1 MIAIAGVSGF
11 YGDRLAAAREIV
23 DAHREG
29 RVHVDVLTGDWL
41 AELTMG
47 LLAKQRERGTGG
59 WATTFVRQMR
69 DVLADCLDAGI
80 LVVTNAGGLDPAGCA
95 AEIAAI
101 DERARVAWVG
111 GDDVTDQVRA
121 LDAGRATHLETGEPI
136 PDTPLVANAYLGC
149 RGIVAALE
157 AGANVVVTG
166 RVTDAAVVV
175 GPAAWRHGWGVDD
188 LDALAGAVAAGHVV
202 ECGAQATGG
211 NFSFAAELDGTEHVG
226 LPVAEIDADGS
237 AVITK
242 AAGTGGAVTVET
254 VTAQLLYEVDGPRY
268 LTPDVV
274 ARLDTITLTQEGPDR
289 VRLAGTRG
297 EPPPGTVKV
306 GAVVPAGWHNEMTFV
321 LTGLDVEAK
330 ASHAL
335 AALWAGIPGGQKAY
349 DRVETRLLRAD
360 RPDPAR
366 MTEAVS
372 LLTVAVA
379 GSKEAVGRLSRAAV
393 ETALAGYPGF
403 FATAPPGPG
412 SAASVFWPILLPAA
426 DLPQLVGLGDR
437 TWTVPPPASPSWS
450 EGRPDCAPRSQGDP
464 RSHNPAAPSRSEGR
478 PGCVGGSEGD
488 PRSHHAGATVNIPL
502 GRLVGARSGDKG
514 GNATLGLWARD
525 DASYA
530 WLAAWWDDAH
540 VAWLLGE
547 DAADCPRRLW
557 ALPNLRAVGVTV
569 VGFLGRGVAD
579 NLALD
584 AQAKGL
590 GEFVR
595 ARHVDIPEELLR

>member
-1 MIAIAGVSGF
+1 MIAIANVSGF

-29 RVHVDVLTGDWL
+29 RIHVDVLTGDWL

-47 LLAKQRERGTGG
+47 LLAKQRERGAGG

-80 LVVTNAGGLDPAGCA
+80 LVVANAGGLDPAGCA

-101 DERARVAWVG
+101 DGRAVVAWVG

-121 LDAGRATHLETGEPI
+121 LPPERAAHLETGEPL
-136 PDTPLVANAYLGC
+136 PDTPLVAHAYLGC

-175 GPAAWRHGWGVDD
+175 GPAAWRHGWGPED
-188 LDALAGAVAAGHVV
+188 LDALAGAVAAGHVI

-226 LPVAEIDADGS
+226 LPVAEIDDDGS

-274 ARLDTITLTQEGPDR
+274 TRLDTITLTPEAPDR

-297 EPPPGTVKV
+297 EPPPSTVKA

-330 ASHAL
+330 AEHAL
-335 AALWAGIPGGQKAY
+335 AALWAGVPGGRKAY

-426 DLPQLVGLGDR
+426 DLPQTVGLADR
-437 TWTVPPPASPSWS
+437 TWTVPPPTSPSWS
-450 EGRPDCAPRSQGDP
+450 EGRAECAGRSQGHP
-464 RSHNPAAPSRSEGR
+464 RSDVPTTRA
-478 PGCVGGSEGD
+478 
-488 PRSHHAGATVNIPL
+488 PL
-502 GRLVGARSGDKG
+502 GTIVGARSGDKG

-525 DASYA
+525 DASYD
-530 WLAAWWDDAH
+530 WLAAWWDDEH
-540 VAWLLGE
+540 VARLLGE
-547 DAADCPRRLW
+547 DAAGCGRRLW

>member
-47 LLAKQRERGTGG
+47 LLAKQRERGAGG
-59 WATTFVRQMR
+59 WASTFVRQMR

-80 LVVTNAGGLDPAGCA
+80 LVVANGGGLDPAGCA

-111 GDDVTDQVRA
+111 GDDVTDRVRA
-121 LDAGRATHLETGEPI
+121 LPPEQAAHLETGEPL
-136 PDTPLVANAYLGC
+136 PDSPVVANAYLGC
-149 RGIVAALE
+149 RGIVAAL
-157 AGANVVVTG
+157 ADGANVVVTG

-175 GPAAWRHGWGVDD
+175 GPAAWHHGWTPDD
-188 LDALAGAVAAGHVV
+188 LDALAGAVAAGHVI

-211 NFSFAAELDGTEHVG
+211 NFSFVGELEGTERVG
-226 LPVAEIDADGS
+226 FPVAEIEADGS

-242 AAGTGGAVTVET
+242 AAGTGGAVTVGT
-254 VTAQLLYEVDGPRY
+254 VTAQLLYEVDGPPY
-268 LTPDVV
+268 VTPDVV
-274 ARLDTITLTQEGPDR
+274 ARLDTLTLTRDGPDR
-289 VRLAGTRG
+289 VRITGARG
-297 EPPPGTVKV
+297 EPPPETVKV
-306 GAVVPAGWHNEMTFV
+306 GAIVPAGWHNEMTFV
-321 LTGLDVEAK
+321 LTGLDVEEK
-330 ASHAL
+330 AEHAL
-335 AALWAGIPGGQKAY
+335 AALWAGVPGGRGAF
-349 DRVETRLLRAD
+349 DRVGTRLLRAD

-372 LLTVAVA
+372 LLTVSVA
-379 GSKEAVGRLSRAAV
+379 GSKETAGRLSRAAV

-412 SAASVFWPILLPAA
+412 SAATVFWPILLPAA
-426 DLPQLVGLGDR
+426 DLPQLVGLGEAVG
-437 TWTVPPPASPSWS
+437 TVAPPTTSGS
-450 EGRPDCAPRSQGDP
+450 EGRPDGVGSSRGDPRSPTPAPPRESEGRPACAGRSQGDL
-464 RSHNPAAPSRSEGR
+464 RSTTR
-478 PGCVGGSEGD
+478 V
-488 PRSHHAGATVNIPL
+488 PL

-525 DASYA
+525 DDTHA
-530 WLAAWWDDAH
+530 WLSGWWDDEH

-547 DAADCPRRLW
+547 DAAGCALRLW

-584 AQAKGL
+584 PQAKGL

-595 ARHVDIPEELLR
+595 ARHVDVPEELLR

>member
-1 MIAIAGVSGF
+1 MIAIANVSGF

-47 LLAKQRERGTGG
+47 LLAKQRERGAGG

-80 LVVTNAGGLDPAGCA
+80 VVVANAGGLDPAGCA
-95 AEIAAI
+95 AEIAVI

-111 GDDVTDQVRA
+111 GDDVTEQVRA
-121 LDAGRATHLETGEPI
+121 LPPERTAHLDTGEPL
-136 PDTPLVANAYLGC
+136 PDSPVVANAYLGC

-166 RVTDAAVVV
+166 RVTDAAVVL
-175 GPAAWRHGWGVDD
+175 GPAAWHHGWGVDD
-188 LDALAGAVAAGHVV
+188 LDALAGAVAAGHVI

-226 LPVAEIDADGS
+226 LPVAEIAADGS

-297 EPPPGTVKV
+297 EPPPDTVKV
-306 GAVVPAGWHNEMTFV
+306 GAVVPAGWHNEVTFV

-330 ASHAL
+330 AEHAL
-335 AALWAGIPGGQKAY
+335 AALWAGVPGGRKAY

-366 MTEAVS
+366 MTEAVA

-437 TWTVPPPASPSWS
+437 TWAVPPPSADRTSTGDRMRADPENERRFRGFGSS
-450 EGRPDCAPRSQGDP
+450 ESAV
-464 RSHNPAAPSRSEGR
+464 RSE
-478 PGCVGGSEGD
+478 
-488 PRSHHAGATVNIPL
+488 PL

-530 WLAAWWDDAH
+530 WLRGWWDDEH
-540 VAWLLGE
+540 VADLLGE
-547 DAADCPRRLW
+547 DAAGCALRRWEFPL
-557 ALPNLRAVGVTV
+557 LRAVGVTV

>member
-1 MIAIAGVSGF
+1 VIAVANISGF

-23 DAHREG
+23 DAHLEG
-29 RVHVDVLTGDWL
+29 RVHVDFLTGDWL

-47 LLAKQRERGTGG
+47 LLAKQRERGRGG
-59 WATTFVRQMR
+59 WASTFVRQMQ

-80 LVVTNAGGLDPAGCA
+80 LVVANAGGLDPAGCA

-101 DERARVAWVG
+101 DDRARVAWVG
-111 GDDVTDQVRA
+111 GDDVTDVVVG
-121 LDAGRATHLETGEPI
+121 LPSEETGHLESGEPL
-136 PDTPLVANAYLGC
+136 PEKPLVANAYLGC
-149 RGIVAALE
+149 RGVVSALE

-175 GPAAWRHGWGVDD
+175 GPAAWRHGWGHDD
-188 LDALAGAVAAGHVV
+188 LDALAGAVVAGHVI

-211 NFSFAAELDGTEHVG
+211 NFSFAGELAGTGHVG

-242 AAGTGGAVTVET
+242 ASGTGGAVTVET

-274 ARLDTITLTQEGPDR
+274 ARLDTPTLTQEAPDR
-289 VRLAGTRG
+289 VRITGTRG
-297 EPPPGTVKV
+297 EAPPDTVKV
-306 GAVVPAGWHNEMTFV
+306 GAIVPAGWHNEMTFV
-321 LTGLDVEAK
+321 ITGLDVDAK
-330 ASHAL
+330 ADHAL
-335 AALWAGIPGGQKAY
+335 AALWAGVPGGRDAF

-360 RPDPAR
+360 RNDPVR
-366 MTEAVS
+366 MTDAVS

-379 GSKEAVGRLSRAAV
+379 GGKDACARLSRAAV
-393 ETALAGYPGF
+393 ETALSGYAGF
-403 FATAPPGPG
+403 FATTPPGPG
-412 SAASVFWPILLPAA
+412 SAASVFWPLLLPAA

-437 TWTVPPPASPSWS
+437 TWTVPPPSPSEQS
-450 EGRPDCAPRSQGDP
+450 ERGVSAPGSSEQRVRCNSTV
-464 RSHNPAAPSRSEGR
+464 PA
-478 PGCVGGSEGD
+478 
-488 PRSHHAGATVNIPL
+488 PL
-502 GRLVGARSGDKG
+502 GRIAGARSGDKG

-525 DASYA
+525 DDTHA
-530 WLAAWWDDAH
+530 WLSDWWDDEH

-547 DAADCPRRLW
+547 DAAGCGRRLW

-584 AQAKGL
+584 PQAKGL

>member
-1 MIAIAGVSGF
+1 MIAIANVSGF
-11 YGDRLAAAREIV
+11 YGDRLAAAREVV

-47 LLAKQRERGTGG
+47 LLAKQRERGAGG
-59 WATTFVRQMR
+59 WASTFVRQMR

-80 LVVTNAGGLDPAGCA
+80 LVVANAGGLDPAGCA

-111 GDDVTDQVRA
+111 GDDVTDHVRA
-121 LDAGRATHLETGEPI
+121 LAPGRATHLETGEPI

-175 GPAAWRHGWGVDD
+175 GPAAWHHGWGGRGDQHD
-188 LDALAGAVAAGHVV
+188 LDALAGAVAAGHVI

-211 NFSFAAELDGTEHVG
+211 NFSFVGELSGTEHVG
-226 LPVAEIDADGS
+226 FPVAEIAADGS

-274 ARLDTITLTQEGPDR
+274 ARLDTVTLTQDAADR
-289 VRLAGTRG
+289 VRIAGARG
-297 EPPPGTVKV
+297 EPPPATVKV

-321 LTGLDVEAK
+321 LTGLDVEQK
-330 ASHAL
+330 AEHAL
-335 AALWAGIPGGQKAY
+335 AALWAGVPGGRKAF

-366 MTEAVS
+366 MTEAVA

-379 GSKEAVGRLSRAAV
+379 GSKETVGRVSRAAV

-437 TWTVPPPASPSWS
+437 TWTVPPPTSDGTNVDDRVRAVPENERRVRCFASS
-450 EGRPDCAPRSQGDP
+450 ESAVRSDTGT
-464 RSHNPAAPSRSEGR
+464 
-478 PGCVGGSEGD
+478 
-488 PRSHHAGATVNIPL
+488 TVRVPL

-525 DASYA
+525 DDTYA
-530 WLAAWWDDAH
+530 WLSAWWDDEH

-547 DAADCPRRLW
+547 DAAGCGRRLW
-557 ALPNLRAVGVTV
+557 ALPELRAVGVTV

-584 AQAKGL
+584 PQAKGL

-595 ARHVDIPEELLR
+595 ARHVEVPEELLR

>member
-1 MIAIAGVSGF
+1 MIAIANVSGF

-47 LLAKQRERGTGG
+47 LLAKQRERGAGG

-80 LVVTNAGGLDPAGCA
+80 LVVANAGGLDPAGCA

-111 GDDVTDQVRA
+111 GDDVTEQVRA
-121 LDAGRATHLETGEPI
+121 LPPERTAHLDTGEPL
-136 PDTPLVANAYLGC
+136 PDAPVVANAYLGC

-175 GPAAWRHGWGVDD
+175 GPAAWHHGWGVDD
-188 LDALAGAVAAGHVV
+188 LDALAGAVAAGHVI

-226 LPVAEIDADGS
+226 LPVAEIEADGS

-297 EPPPGTVKV
+297 EPPPDTVKV

-330 ASHAL
+330 AEHAL
-335 AALWAGIPGGQKAY
+335 AALWAGVPGGRKAY

-426 DLPQLVGLGDR
+426 DLPQLVGLADR
-437 TWTVPPPASPSWS
+437 TWTVPPPAVD
-450 EGRPDCAPRSQGDP
+450 RRANGDP
-464 RSHNPAAPSRSEGR
+464 DRADPSSERRVRFGQRERRSSE
-478 PGCVGGSEGD
+478 
-488 PRSHHAGATVNIPL
+488 PL

-525 DASYA
+525 DAAYA
-530 WLAAWWDDAH
+530 WLRAWWDDEH
-540 VAWLLGE
+540 VADLLGE
-547 DAADCPRRLW
+547 DAAGCALRLW
-557 ALPNLRAVGVTV
+557 EFPLLRAVGVTV

>member
-1 MIAIAGVSGF
+1 MSGF

-23 DAHREG
+23 DAHLEG

-47 LLAKQRERGTGG
+47 LLAKQRERGKGG
-59 WATTFVRQMR
+59 WATTFVRQMQ
-69 DVLADCLDAGI
+69 DVLADCLEAGI
-80 LVVTNAGGLDPAGCA
+80 LVVANAGGLDPAGCA

-111 GDDVTDQVRA
+111 GDDVTDVVVGLPSEQTA
-121 LDAGRATHLETGEPI
+121 HLETGEPLGEK
-136 PDTPLVANAYLGC
+136 PLVANAYLGC
-149 RGIVAALE
+149 RGIVSALE

-175 GPAAWRHGWGVDD
+175 GPAAWRHGWGPDD
-188 LDALAGAVAAGHVV
+188 LDALAGAVVAGHVI

-211 NFSFAAELDGTEHVG
+211 NFSFAGELAGTEHVG
-226 LPVAEIDADGS
+226 LPVAEIEADGS
-237 AVITK
+237 AVVTK

-274 ARLDTITLTQEGPDR
+274 ARLDTVALAQEAPDR
-289 VRLAGTRG
+289 VRITGTRG
-297 EPPPGTVKV
+297 EAPPETVKV
-306 GAVVPAGWHNEMTFV
+306 GAIVPAGWHNEMTFV
-321 LTGLDVEAK
+321 ITGLDVDGK
-330 ASHAL
+330 VDHAL
-335 AALWAGIPGGQKAY
+335 AALWAGVPGGRDAF

-360 RPDPAR
+360 RDDPTR
-366 MTEAVS
+366 MTDAVS

-379 GSKEAVGRLSRAAV
+379 GSREACARLSRAAV
-393 ETALAGYPGF
+393 ETALSGYAGF
-403 FATAPPGPG
+403 FATTPPGPG
-412 SAASVFWPILLPAA
+412 SAASVFWPMLLPAA
-426 DLPQLVGLGDR
+426 DLPQLVGLADR
-437 TWTVPPPASPSWS
+437 TWTVPPPSASSRTEGLPECVGGS
-450 EGRPDCAPRSQGDP
+450 EGVPRAHTG
-464 RSHNPAAPSRSEGR
+464 AADLRSEGL
-478 PGCVGGSEGD
+478 PNCLPCSEGD
-488 PRSHHAGATVNIPL
+488 PRSHTATTRAPL
-502 GRLVGARSGDKG
+502 GRVAGARSGDKG

-525 DASYA
+525 DDAYA
-530 WLAAWWDDAH
+530 WLAAWWDDEH

-547 DAADCPRRLW
+547 DAAGCPRRLW
-557 ALPNLRAVGVTV
+557 AFPRLRAVGVTV

-584 AQAKGL
+584 PQAKGL

>member
-1 MIAIAGVSGF
+1 MIAIANVSGF
-11 YGDRLAAAREIV
+11 YGDRLSAAREIV
-23 DAHREG
+23 DAHLEG

-47 LLAKQRERGTGG
+47 LLAKQRERGKGG
-59 WATTFVRQMR
+59 WATTFVRQMQ

-80 LVVTNAGGLDPAGCA
+80 LVVANAGGLDPAGCA

-101 DERARVAWVG
+101 DDRARVAWVG
-111 GDDVTDQVRA
+111 GDDVTDVVVGLPPEQTA
-121 LDAGRATHLETGEPI
+121 HLETGEPI
-136 PDTPLVANAYLGC
+136 PEKPLVANAYLGC
-149 RGIVAALE
+149 RGIVSALE

-175 GPAAWRHGWGVDD
+175 GPAAWRHGWAPDD
-188 LDALAGAVAAGHVV
+188 VDALAGAVVAGHVI

-211 NFSFAAELDGTEHVG
+211 NFSFAGELTGTEHVG
-226 LPVAEIDADGS
+226 LPVAEIEADGS

-274 ARLDTITLTQEGPDR
+274 ARLDTVTLTQDAPDR
-289 VRLAGTRG
+289 VRITGTRG
-297 EPPPGTVKV
+297 EAPPATVKV
-306 GAVVPAGWHNEMTFV
+306 GAIVPAGWHNEMTFV
-321 LTGLDVEAK
+321 ITGLDVEAK
-330 ASHAL
+330 AEHAL
-335 AALWAGIPGGQKAY
+335 AALWAGVPGGRDAF
-349 DRVETRLLRAD
+349 DRVATRLLRAD
-360 RPDPAR
+360 RDDPAR
-366 MTEAVS
+366 MTDAVS

-379 GSKEAVGRLSRAAV
+379 GSRDACARLSRAAV
-393 ETALAGYPGF
+393 ETALSGYPGF
-403 FATAPPGPG
+403 FATTPPGPG
-412 SAASVFWPILLPAA
+412 SAASVFWPLLLPAA
-426 DLPQLVGLGDR
+426 DLPQLVGLADR
-437 TWTVPPPASPSWS
+437 TWTVPPPSPSSWS
-450 EGRPDCAPRSQGDP
+450 EGLPECA
-464 RSHNPAAPSRSEGR
+464 
-478 PGCVGGSEGD
+478 GGSEGV
-488 PRSHHAGATVNIPL
+488 PRSTTGIGGLASERGLRAPRSSEQRVRSGSTVPVPL

-525 DASYA
+525 DAAHA
-530 WLAAWWDDAH
+530 WLAAWWDDEH

-547 DAADCPRRLW
+547 DAAGCGRRLW
-557 ALPNLRAVGVTV
+557 AFPNLRAVGVTV

-584 AQAKGL
+584 PQAKGL

>member
-1 MIAIAGVSGF
+1 MIAIANVSGF
-11 YGDRLAAAREIV
+11 YGDRLGAAREIV

-29 RVHVDVLTGDWL
+29 RVRVDVLTGDWL

-47 LLAKQRERGTGG
+47 LLAKQRERGAGG
-59 WATTFVRQMR
+59 WASTFVRQMR
-69 DVLADCLDAGI
+69 DVLGDCLDAGI
-80 LVVTNAGGLDPAGCA
+80 LVVANAGGLDPAGCA
-95 AEIAAI
+95 AEIAVI
-101 DERARVAWVG
+101 DERAKVAWVG

-121 LDAGRATHLETGEPI
+121 LDPGQTTHLETGEPI

-175 GPAAWRHGWGVDD
+175 APAAWRYGWGPDD
-188 LDALAGAVAAGHVV
+188 LDALAGAVAAGHVI

-211 NFSFAAELDGTEHVG
+211 NFSFVGELDGTEHVG
-226 LPVAEIDADGS
+226 FPVAEIAADGS

-268 LTPDVV
+268 PTPDVV
-274 ARLDTITLTQEGPDR
+274 ARLDTISLTQDAPDR
-289 VRLAGTRG
+289 VRIAGTRG
-297 EPPPGTVKV
+297 EPPPATVKV
-306 GAVVPAGWHNEMTFV
+306 GAIVPAGWHNEMTFV
-321 LTGLDVEAK
+321 LTGLDVEQK
-330 ASHAL
+330 AEHAL
-335 AALWAGIPGGQKAY
+335 AALWAGVPGGRKAF

-379 GSKEAVGRLSRAAV
+379 GSKETVGRLSRAAV

-426 DLPQLVGLGDR
+426 DLPQLVGLADR
-437 TWTVPPPASPSWS
+437 TWTVPPPEPS
-450 EGRPDCAPRSQGDP
+450 ERGVRVPRS
-464 RSHNPAAPSRSEGR
+464 SEI
-478 PGCVGGSEGD
+478 PV
-488 PRSHHAGATVNIPL
+488 RSHHAGPTARAPL

-525 DASYA
+525 DDTYA
-530 WLAAWWDDAH
+530 WLTAWWDDEH

-547 DAADCPRRLW
+547 DASGCPLRLW
-557 ALPNLRAVGVTV
+557 VLPELRAVGVTV

-584 AQAKGL
+584 PQAKGL

-595 ARHVDIPEELLR
+595 ARHVEVPEELLR

>member
-1 MIAIAGVSGF
+1 VIAVANVSGF

-23 DAHREG
+23 DAHLEG

-47 LLAKQRERGTGG
+47 LLAKQRDRGAGG
-59 WATTFVRQMR
+59 WASTFVRQMR
-69 DVLADCLDAGI
+69 DVLTDCLDAGI
-80 LVVTNAGGLDPAGCA
+80 LVVANAGGLDPAGCA

-101 DERARVAWVG
+101 DERAVVAWVG
-111 GDDVTDQVRA
+111 GDDVTDHVRA
-121 LDAGRATHLETGEPI
+121 LPPERAAHLDTGEPL
-136 PDTPLVANAYLGC
+136 PDTPVVANAYLGC

-175 GPAAWRHGWGVDD
+175 GPAAWSHGWGPDD
-188 LDALAGAVAAGHVV
+188 LDALAGAVAAGHVI

-211 NFSFAAELDGTEHVG
+211 NFSFVGELDGTEHVAF
-226 LPVAEIDADGS
+226 PVAEIEADGS

-274 ARLDTITLTQEGPDR
+274 AHLDTLTLTQEAPDR
-289 VRLAGTRG
+289 VRISGTRG
-297 EPPPGTVKV
+297 EAPPDTVKV
-306 GAVVPAGWHNEMTFV
+306 GAIVPAGWHNEVTFV
-321 LTGLDVEAK
+321 LTGLDLEQK
-330 ASHAL
+330 AEHAQ
-335 AALWAGIPGGQKAY
+335 AALWAGVPGGRKAF

-366 MTEAVS
+366 MTEAVA

-379 GSKEAVGRLSRAAV
+379 GSKEAAGRLSRAAV

-412 SAASVFWPILLPAA
+412 SAASVFWPLLLPAA

-437 TWTVPPPASPSWS
+437 TWTVPPPASSNADAAS
-450 EGRPDCAPRSQGDP
+450 ERGVRAPR
-464 RSHNPAAPSRSEGR
+464 
-478 PGCVGGSEGD
+478 GSEQRVRCGTTA
-488 PRSHHAGATVNIPL
+488 RVPL
-502 GRLVGARSGDKG
+502 GRVVGARSGDKG

-525 DASYA
+525 DDAYA
-530 WLAAWWDDAH
+530 WLAGWWDDEH

-547 DAADCPRRLW
+547 DAAGCGRRLW
-557 ALPNLRAVGVTV
+557 TLPALRAVGVTV

-584 AQAKGL
+584 PQAKGL

-595 ARHVDIPEELLR
+595 ARHVDVPEELLR

>member
-1 MIAIAGVSGF
+1 MIAIANVSGF
-11 YGDRLAAAREIV
+11 YGDRLSAAREIV
-23 DAHREG
+23 DAHLEG

-47 LLAKQRERGTGG
+47 LLAKQRERGKGG
-59 WATTFVRQMR
+59 WASTFVRQMQ

-80 LVVTNAGGLDPAGCA
+80 LVVANAGGLDPADCA

-101 DERARVAWVG
+101 DDRARVAWVG
-111 GDDVTDQVRA
+111 GDDVTDAVVA
-121 LDAGRATHLETGEPI
+121 LPPEQTAHLETGEPI
-136 PDTPLVANAYLGC
+136 PEKPLVANAYLGC
-149 RGIVAALE
+149 RGIVSALE

-175 GPAAWRHGWGVDD
+175 GPAAWRHGWGPDD
-188 LDALAGAVAAGHVV
+188 VDALAGAVVAGHVI

-211 NFSFAAELDGTEHVG
+211 NFSFAGELTGTEHVG
-226 LPVAEIDADGS
+226 LPVAEIAADGS

-274 ARLDTITLTQEGPDR
+274 ARLDTVTLTQDAPDR
-289 VRLAGTRG
+289 VRITGTRG
-297 EPPPGTVKV
+297 EAPTDTVKV
-306 GAVVPAGWHNEMTFV
+306 GAIVPAGWHNEMTFV

-330 ASHAL
+330 AEHAL
-335 AALWAGIPGGQKAY
+335 AALWAGVPGGRDAF
-349 DRVETRLLRAD
+349 DRVETRVLRAD
-360 RPDPAR
+360 APDPQR
-366 MTEAVS
+366 MIDAVS

-379 GSKEAVGRLSRAAV
+379 GRKDACARLSRAAV
-393 ETALAGYPGF
+393 ETALSGYAGF
-403 FATAPPGPG
+403 FATTPPGPG

-426 DLPQLVGLGDR
+426 DLPQLVGLADR
-437 TWTVPPPASPSWS
+437 TWTVPPPAADRSSADDRPRAAPGNERRARCVGSS
-450 EGRPDCAPRSQGDP
+450 ESAVRSQ
-464 RSHNPAAPSRSEGR
+464 
-478 PGCVGGSEGD
+478 
-488 PRSHHAGATVNIPL
+488 PL
-502 GRLVGARSGDKG
+502 GRLAGARSGDKG

-525 DASYA
+525 DAAHA
-530 WLAAWWDDAH
+530 WLAGWWDDEH

-547 DAADCPRRLW
+547 DAAGCGRRLW

-584 AQAKGL
+584 PQAKGL

>member
-1 MIAIAGVSGF
+1 MIAVANISGF

-23 DAHREG
+23 DAHLEG

-47 LLAKQRERGTGG
+47 LLAKQRERGKGG
-59 WATTFVRQMR
+59 WASTFVRQMQ

-80 LVVTNAGGLDPAGCA
+80 LVVANAGGLDPAGCA

-101 DERARVAWVG
+101 DDRARVAWVG
-111 GDDVTDQVRA
+111 GDDVTDVVVGLPAEQTA
-121 LDAGRATHLETGEPI
+121 HLETGEPI
-136 PDTPLVANAYLGC
+136 PEKPLVANAYLGC
-149 RGIVAALE
+149 RGIVSALE

-175 GPAAWRHGWGVDD
+175 GPAAWRHGWGAGD
-188 LDALAGAVAAGHVV
+188 LDALAGAVVAGHVI

-211 NFSFAAELDGTEHVG
+211 NFSFAGELPGTEHVG
-226 LPVAEIDADGS
+226 LPVAEIAVDGS

-268 LTPDVV
+268 LTPDVS
-274 ARLDTITLTQEGPDR
+274 ARLDTVTLSQDAPDR
-289 VRLAGTRG
+289 VRITGTRG
-297 EPPPGTVKV
+297 EAPPDTVKV
-306 GAVVPAGWHNEMTFV
+306 GAIVPAGWHNEMTFV

-330 ASHAL
+330 AEHAL
-335 AALWAGIPGGQKAY
+335 AALWAGVPGGRDAF

-360 RPDPAR
+360 VPDPR
-366 MTEAVS
+366 RLTDAVS

-379 GSKEAVGRLSRAAV
+379 GSREACARLSRAAV

-403 FATAPPGPG
+403 FATTPPGPG

-426 DLPQLVGLGDR
+426 DLPQLVGLADR
-437 TWTVPPPASPSWS
+437 TWTVPPPAVEPS
-450 EGRPDCAPRSQGDP
+450 ERGLRAPRSSEQRV
-464 RSHNPAAPSRSEGR
+464 RSDST
-478 PGCVGGSEGD
+478 V
-488 PRSHHAGATVNIPL
+488 HAPL

-525 DASYA
+525 DDAYA
-530 WLAAWWDDAH
+530 WLSSWWDDEH

-547 DAADCPRRLW
+547 DAAGCTRRLW
-557 ALPNLRAVGVTV
+557 AFPALRAVGVTV

-584 AQAKGL
+584 PQAKGL

>member
-47 LLAKQRERGTGG
+47 LLAKQRERGAGG
-59 WATTFVRQMR
+59 WASTFVRQMR

-80 LVVTNAGGLDPAGCA
+80 LVVANAGGLDPAGCA

-121 LDAGRATHLETGEPI
+121 LAPEQAAHLDTGEPI

-175 GPAAWRHGWGVDD
+175 GPAAWHHGWGGRGDQHD
-188 LDALAGAVAAGHVV
+188 LDALAGAVAAGHVI

-211 NFSFAAELDGTEHVG
+211 NFSFVGELDGTEHVG
-226 LPVAEIDADGS
+226 FPVAEIAADGS

-274 ARLDTITLTQEGPDR
+274 ARLDTITLTQDAADR
-289 VRLAGTRG
+289 VRIAGTRG
-297 EPPPGTVKV
+297 EPPPATVKV

-321 LTGLDVEAK
+321 LTGLEVEQK
-330 ASHAL
+330 AEHAL
-335 AALWAGIPGGQKAY
+335 AALWAGVPGGRTAF

-379 GSKEAVGRLSRAAV
+379 GSQETVGRLSRAAV

-437 TWTVPPPASPSWS
+437 TWTVPPPAPDTAS
-450 EGRPDCAPRSQGDP
+450 ERGVRAPRSSEIP
-464 RSHNPAAPSRSEGR
+464 VRSDSPT
-478 PGCVGGSEGD
+478 
-488 PRSHHAGATVNIPL
+488 ATVPL

-525 DASYA
+525 DDAYA
-530 WLAAWWDDAH
+530 WLSAWWDDEH

-547 DAADCPRRLW
+547 DAAGCGRRLW
-557 ALPNLRAVGVTV
+557 ALPELRAVGVTV

-584 AQAKGL
+584 PQAKGL

-595 ARHVDIPEELLR
+595 ARHVEVPEELLR

>member
-1 MIAIAGVSGF
+1 VIAIANISGF

-23 DAHREG
+23 DAHKDG

-47 LLAKQRERGTGG
+47 LLAKQRERGAGG
-59 WATTFVRQMR
+59 WASTFVRQMR

-80 LVVTNAGGLDPAGCA
+80 LVVANAGGLDPAGCA

-111 GDDVTDQVRA
+111 GDDVTEAVRA
-121 LDAGRATHLETGEPI
+121 LPPERATHFETGEPI

-175 GPAAWRHGWGVDD
+175 GPAAWHHGWGGRGDQHD
-188 LDALAGAVAAGHVV
+188 LDALAGAVAAGHVI

-211 NFSFAAELDGTEHVG
+211 NFSFVGELDGTERVG
-226 LPVAEIDADGS
+226 FPVAEIAADGS

-274 ARLDTITLTQEGPDR
+274 ARLDTVTLTQEAPDR
-289 VRLAGTRG
+289 VRMAGTRG
-297 EPPPGTVKV
+297 EPPPATVKV

-321 LTGLDVEAK
+321 LTGLDVEQK
-330 ASHAL
+330 AEHAL
-335 AALWAGIPGGQKAY
+335 AALWAGVPGGRKAF

-366 MTEAVS
+366 MTEAVA

-379 GSKEAVGRLSRAAV
+379 GSKETVGRLSRAAV

-412 SAASVFWPILLPAA
+412 SAASVFWPILLPAD

-437 TWTVPPPASPSWS
+437 TWTVPPPT
-450 EGRPDCAPRSQGDP
+450 PDRTNADDRV
-464 RSHNPAAPSRSEGR
+464 RAAPENERRVRCAGSSESAVRS
-478 PGCVGGSEGD
+478 V
-488 PRSHHAGATVNIPL
+488 PL

-514 GNATLGLWARD
+514 GNATLGLWARS
-525 DASYA
+525 DAAHA
-530 WLAAWWDDAH
+530 WLRAWWDDEH

-547 DAADCPRRLW
+547 DAAGCPLRLW
-557 ALPNLRAVGVTV
+557 ALPELRAVGVTV

-584 AQAKGL
+584 PQAKGL

-595 ARHVDIPEELLR
+595 ARHVEVPEELLR